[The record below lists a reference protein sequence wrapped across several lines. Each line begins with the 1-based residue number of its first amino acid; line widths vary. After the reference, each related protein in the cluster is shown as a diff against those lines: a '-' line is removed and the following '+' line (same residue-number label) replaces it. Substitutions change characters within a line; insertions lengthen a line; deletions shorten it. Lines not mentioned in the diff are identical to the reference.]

1 MTPPLPAPPHPRAFA
16 LLVLTLLFFLAD
28 SGASVAQGVGA
39 IAGSVVDASGAV
51 LPGVTV
57 TLSNPGT
64 IGGSQD
70 TVTDERGAYQF
81 VRLVP
86 GRYSVR
92 GQLTGFRPVVLSD
105 IVVNAAATARADIH
119 LELGDVSESITVS
132 GQAPLL
138 DTTTGLNQTVMDRQ
152 VLDTLPGTNDLWGIA
167 RVVPSIVMNKYDV
180 GGSESFQQSKITVH
194 GSNPDGESQYQI
206 DGMNIDAAVGATG
219 NVTMYYD
226 PFMFEEIN
234 YQTSNGSAENARGGI
249 VYNMI
254 TKTGSNAF
262 RASFM
267 ANGSNQ
273 NFQSSN
279 ITPDL
284 RRDLLTAVPA
294 RALAANPNIVPGAK
308 ILHIFDTGGTIS
320 GPALRDRLWLV
331 GTAKAVGLDQ
341 LRLGSYNSDGSQF
354 VDDNFMKTWSVK
366 GSWAMNSRNQLHAN
380 HVFNNKQRFHYNGN
394 ITTGFVESQATWV
407 QTLKTNL
414 DQVRWTSTLSSR
426 LVLDASFSRAR
437 TLQNLPPQDSVQNGF
452 VPGFDL
458 LTQTTMVAQPTYTR
472 AYYTRK
478 AALANLSYAVS
489 THNIRAGYQFDQGQ
503 NDQYTYSISHFPSG
517 IRANF
522 RNGAPDSVNTYN
534 TPVTILQDVFEHG
547 WYVQDRWTPLRKL
560 TVNAGLRVDRTTS
573 RQAASCQEDTIFI
586 SGRCFDGIR
595 DVPDWLDVAPRLAV
609 IYDIFGDGRSAI
621 KAGANRYNVGIGTGT
636 IELVNPIRVTSDTR
650 SWTDLN
656 TDLIPQLN
664 ELGPSTGFNLGTTNR
679 YAPGFE
685 RPYAAEYSV
694 EFEQQLMKDVV
705 ASVGYFNRRVRRTI
719 GSRNL
724 AVPTESY
731 IPLEVTEVTSG
742 RPVTVY
748 NQAPSLRGRFDV
760 QWNNESALD
769 RDFNGVD
776 LTLNK
781 RFDGRWM
788 LIAGLSLG
796 RNLGDIYGTADLNN
810 PNFTF
815 RRGRFGN
822 DVPVA
827 AKVSGSYQLPYG
839 VLVSGVFQHYTGF
852 PEITTVVVGS
862 ATATLTQV
870 TQSLVVQP
878 RASTRL
884 PDVDLVDLTFKK
896 SFRFQRARIQPTL
909 DLFNIFNS
917 NSIQARTT
925 ILGPAYQRASNIVL
939 GRMVKFGV
947 NIEY

>member
-925 ILGPAYQRASNIVL
+925 ILGPAYLRASNIVL